1 MTRPQAFG
9 LFSKF
14 PQGLILLID
23 ASILG
28 IFGAFYGEFY
38 SIHQDLAG
46 ALLSSKLASTLG
58 QSFANYSLYLPP
70 AEKVWYA
77 IPVWLADWTGLRL
90 DVSAVILTAITVL
103 ASAHLAFFIRRQA
116 VGASVLFFG
125 FSCLILA
132 VPAVMFKN
140 VFGLRE
146 HIVILGLWPYL
157 VLRISDPDGNL
168 VGQKTRFVLG
178 LWLGATLL
186 LKYLYSVVVLM
197 VELASAVDRRNVFSF
212 FRIENL
218 ISGGIVALYLFFWLA
233 IDPSQREA
241 IAIMVSAIDG
251 NLKSFEVNLLQAIF
265 HLALCV
271 PFLALGYSKKIPLR
285 IIAVGLALVVAT
297 IVASWMQERWYSH
310 HRYPVMM
317 AYLAWLWIARP
328 YLNLAWLFALGFLA
342 LWPIVGEFRDTSRYQ
357 RSVQTV
363 QNVMRQ
369 ANISVAGKDVGLL
382 NMHPSPFN
390 QYLAAAG
397 ATRWNAGQNIAYVAA
412 ELKAYDSVEYA
423 SSYPQ
428 KVTLRDN
435 GRGKLHSDML
445 RLWEDS
451 PPDALILDQS
461 TSWPLRHIKVNWK
474 NVFANDQRFANIMK
488 EYRPVLE
495 YRDHGL
501 SFTYFERIKTV
512 Q

>member
-1 MTRPQAFG
+1 
-9 LFSKF
+9 
-14 PQGLILLID
+14 
-23 ASILG
+23 
-28 IFGAFYGEFY
+28 
-38 SIHQDLAG
+38 
-46 ALLSSKLASTLG
+46 
-58 QSFANYSLYLPP
+58 
-70 AEKVWYA
+70 
-77 IPVWLADWTGLRL
+77 
-90 DVSAVILTAITVL
+90 
-103 ASAHLAFFIRRQA
+103 
-116 VGASVLFFG
+116 
-125 FSCLILA
+125 
-132 VPAVMFKN
+132 
-140 VFGLRE
+140 
-146 HIVILGLWPYL
+146 
-157 VLRISDPDGNL
+157 
-168 VGQKTRFVLG
+168 
-178 LWLGATLL
+178 
-186 LKYLYSVVVLM
+186 
-197 VELASAVDRRNVFSF
+197 
-212 FRIENL
+212 
-218 ISGGIVALYLFFWLA
+218 
-233 IDPSQREA
+233 
-241 IAIMVSAIDG
+241 
-251 NLKSFEVNLLQAIF
+251 
-265 HLALCV
+265 
-271 PFLALGYSKKIPLR
+271 
-285 IIAVGLALVVAT
+285 
-297 IVASWMQERWYSH
+297 
-310 HRYPVMM
+310 
-317 AYLAWLWIARP
+317 
-328 YLNLAWLFALGFLA
+328 
-342 LWPIVGEFRDTSRYQ
+342 
-357 RSVQTV
+357 
-363 QNVMRQ
+363 MRQ